1 PRPVD
6 AARPAGAGAA
16 AGSVYRVQVG
26 AFLDHRNADRLVERL
41 RADGLEVVT
50 GLMEE
55 SRTTYRVLA
64 LPSDDGHDA
73 LIQRLRELGYT
84 PELTGEGATVT
95 QPVPLG
101 TAGETSR
108 RLKAKGI
115 RVRLDGEASSA
126 AFRVVRVGGYPTPE
140 EAERGRAELAAK
152 GYEGIVIR
160 ER

>member
-1 PRPVD
+1 EVGTP
-6 AARPAGAGAA
+6 A
-16 AGSVYRVQVG
+16 AGGGLYRVQVG

-41 RADGLEVVT
+41 RTEGLEVVT

-64 LPSDDGHDA
+64 LPSDDGHDP
-73 LIQRLRELGYT
+73 LIQGLRDLGYT

-101 TAGETSR
+101 TAVEISR
-108 RLKAKGI
+108 KLKAKGI
-115 RVRLDGEASSA
+115 RVRLDREASSA
-126 AFRVVRVGGYPTPE
+126 AFRVVRVGGYPTAE

-152 GYEGIVIR
+152 GYEGIVI
-160 ER
+160 